1 MAETIG
7 TLVAEIKQEGGKLV
21 IKQIDDVGDA
31 GEKTEKRLKKQNKK
45 SESSFKQLAVQ
56 AAKMITVYVG
66 IRESIGFWTDSI
78 KIAKDFGA
86 SISDLSAITGA
97 TGETLEYLKDQ
108 SLEFGR
114 VTTLTASQAATAFKL
129 MASAKPDLLENA
141 EALARVTKEAIT
153 LAEASGTD
161 LPAATITLG
170 SALNQFGEG
179 AEEAGRFIN
188 VLAAGAKFGASEIA
202 TTAEALKDSGTIAAA
217 AGISFEELNANIQAL
232 ASVSIKGARAGVG
245 LRNVILKLQNQSDKG
260 LNPAIVG
267 LNKAM
272 ENLGKKQLGV
282 TELTKLFGLESVV
295 VAQTLIEQAG
305 SLQDLTVKLTD
316 TNTAYEQARVKV
328 DNLDGDLKKLN
339 STFEALQIRI
349 GSANDEDFRVLIQTL
364 TQVTSS
370 FSDTNLIVGDSAGT
384 FNTIAT
390 SISSVSTFAQKAAI
404 EFFDLGNLIGAYAA
418 GLGALFT
425 LDISGLE
432 DITNARIRHRN
443 KVDEEIASLEARDET
458 IKASV
463 ETNRL
468 LLQASDELKVFAD
481 IDGIQQTFV
490 FATKEAAEEA
500 RKELFEIKEL
510 TEEII
515 QAPKKSEKGE
525 EIDTGISKADSEK
538 AAGKL
543 EKLENSLL
551 AEEDRE
557 YQSYQRRLQ
566 MLWDN
571 AEASGKTEEE
581 INNIEQ
587 GLFERHQ
594 SNLTRIHKK
603 GLTERQKFQAMTL
616 KSQTQNVFG
625 EIASITQ
632 GVAQHNEKMFKI
644 NKAAAIVNAVMNAHE
659 GASKSLAKYPWPLAG
674 IMAGLHYWAGYERV
688 KAIQA
693 TQFQGGGAGSAPTS
707 VGGGT
712 GAGTVGE
719 LPTSNFTQDEQE
731 RKAEGRSLTLI
742 FQGDVYGME
751 DFDDRVLNAFKDN
764 INEYDEIIIQ
774 SDSAQAEEIRST
786 A

>member
-7 TLVAEIKQEGGKLV
+7 TIVAEIKQEGGKLV
-21 IKQIDDVGDA
+21 ISQINDVGDA
-31 GEKTEKRLKKQNKK
+31 GEKTEKRLKKQNKR

-56 AAKMITVYVG
+56 AAKMIAVYVG
-66 IRESIGFWTDSI
+66 IKEAIGFWTDSI
-78 KIAKDFGA
+78 KIAKDFSS

-129 MASAKPDLLENA
+129 VASAKPDLLDNA
-141 EALARVTKEAIT
+141 EALAQVTKEAIT

-161 LPAATITLG
+161 LPAAAITLG
-170 SALNQFGEG
+170 SALNQFG
-179 AEEAGRFIN
+179 ASADEAGRFIN

-305 SLQDLTVKLTD
+305 SLQDLTDKLTD

-328 DNLDGDLKKLN
+328 DNLDGDVKKLN

-349 GSANDEDFRVLIQTL
+349 GSANDEDFRVLVQTL
-364 TQVTSS
+364 TQVVSS
-370 FSDTNLIVGDSAGT
+370 FSDTNLIVGESAGT
-384 FNTIAT
+384 FNTIAS
-390 SISSVSTFAQKAAI
+390 SINTVSTFTQKLAI
-404 EFFDLGNLIGAYAA
+404 EFFDLGNYIGYFAA
-418 GLGALFT
+418 ASIDLFT
-425 LDISGLE
+425 NFGRGIE
-432 DITNARIRHRN
+432 DMQDARQKHRN
-443 KVDEEIASLEARDET
+443 AVNEEITALEARDKV
-458 IKASV
+458 INASI
-463 ETNRL
+463 ETNRA

-500 RKELFEIKEL
+500 RKELQEIKEL

-515 QAPKKSEKGE
+515 QAPEKTKKVKETE
-525 EIDTGISKADSEK
+525 TGISKDDAQK
-538 AAGKL
+538 ATLKL
-543 EKLENSLL
+543 ERLETSLL
-551 AEEDRE
+551 EEEDRE

-581 INNIEQ
+581 INAIEES
-587 GLFERHQ
+587 LLEKHQ
-594 SNLTRIHKK
+594 KNLTKIHKK

-616 KSQTQNVFG
+616 RSQTQNVFG

-644 NKAAAIVNAVMNAHE
+644 NKAAAIVNAVMNAHA
-659 GASKSLAKYPWPLAG
+659 GASRSLKEYPWPLAG
-674 IMAGLHYWAGYERV
+674 VMAGLHYWAGFERV
-688 KAIQA
+688 KAIKA
-693 TQFQGGGAGSAPTS
+693 TQFQSAGAGSAPTS

-719 LPTSNFTQDEQE
+719 LPSNNFAQDTQE

-742 FQGDVYGME
+742 FQGAVYGMD
-751 DFDDRVLNAFKDN
+751 DFNTRVLDAFRDN

-774 SDSAQAEEIRST
+774 NDSAQAGEIRRI